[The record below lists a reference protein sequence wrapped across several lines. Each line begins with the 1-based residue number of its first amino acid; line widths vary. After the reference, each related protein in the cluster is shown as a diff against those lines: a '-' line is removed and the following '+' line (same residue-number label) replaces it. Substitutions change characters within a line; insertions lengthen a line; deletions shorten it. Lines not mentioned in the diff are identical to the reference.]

1 MQTAEDGTVTI
12 AEGDI
17 EYNDSVAATIYD
29 SVDYFA
35 YNDALY
41 VRIKNDSPITTYFP
55 QKASST
61 FNASAT
67 NKSYSSITLQTNTAT
82 IIYDDYNKE
91 LLAQIENLSTQLA
104 EIQALLESANALS
117 ESQRELINTLQSS
130 LDGLNVDYASAQAE
144 IAYMTEQIEVMREEY
159 QKKIDQLITENGN
172 SDTPPTTE
180 QEEPTTDEE
189 DIKVEQI
196 IGLCAGA
203 VLLMA
208 IITLL
213 IPKRRKR

>member
-1 MQTAEDGTVTI
+1 MQA
-12 AEGDI
+12 
-17 EYNDSVAATIYD
+17 
-29 SVDYFA
+29 
-35 YNDALY
+35 
-41 VRIKNDSPITTYFP
+41 
-55 QKASST
+55 
-61 FNASAT
+61 
-67 NKSYSSITLQTNTAT
+67 NTAT

-91 LLAQIENLSTQLA
+91 LLAQIESLSAQLA

-117 ESQRELINTLQSS
+117 ESQREQINTLQSS
-130 LDGLNVDYASAQAE
+130 LDGLSVDYANAQAE

-159 QKKIDQLITENGN
+159 QKKIDQLIAENGN
-172 SDTPPTTE
+172 SDTPPTE
-180 QEEPTTDEE
+180 QEEPTTDENGL
-189 DIKVEQI
+189 KVEQI